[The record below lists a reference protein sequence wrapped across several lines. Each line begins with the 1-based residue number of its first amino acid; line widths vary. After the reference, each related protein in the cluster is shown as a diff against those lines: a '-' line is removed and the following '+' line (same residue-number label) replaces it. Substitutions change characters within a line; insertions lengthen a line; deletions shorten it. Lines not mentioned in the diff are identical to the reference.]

1 MGGRTVGSGS
11 RRRRPKGR
19 GRRGLGVFGY
29 LGIAGAGVGAVLVLG
44 RELWS
49 GYEYLAWIGAW
60 SLATLLTYAYDKA
73 AARSGQDDRG
83 KSQAARVDELALHL
97 MAMLGGFVGGWVGR
111 HGFRHKTRKPVFGVV
126 LGLATVLHAAAL
138 LWRHGVIEL

>member
-1 MGGRTVGSGS
+1 MGKAVKSAS
-11 RRRRPKGR
+11 RARRPKGR

-29 LGIAGAGVGAVLVLG
+29 LGIAGVMVGAVLFVG
-44 RELWS
+44 RDLWN

-60 SLATLLTYAYDKA
+60 SLATLLIYAYDKA

-83 KSQAARVDELALHL
+83 KSKAARVDELALHL
-97 MAMLGGFVGGWVGR
+97 MALLGGFVGGWVGR
-111 HGFRHKTRKPVFGVV
+111 HGLRHKTRKPVFGVV

-138 LWRHGVIEL
+138 LWRHGLIGS